1 MRAREFTIN
10 VPIKINIDGSDDEP
24 EIGVG
29 TEEPIPQQHQ
39 VDSLELDFNDDD
51 DGQLD
56 QNPVFVP
63 PLQQQIEMQKSAQG
77 KKSPYIKD
85 LLKNQTDVGDET
97 DNAQPVGALKK
108 KFKRQ

>member
-24 EIGVG
+24 NIGVG

-39 VDSLELDFNDDD
+39 IDSVEPDFDDED
-51 DGQLD
+51 ESQLD

-63 PLQQQIEMQKSAQG
+63 PLQQQIELQKSAQG
-77 KKSPYIKD
+77 KKSPYISD
-85 LLKNQTDVGDET
+85 MLSNDSDVGDEEQK
-97 DNAQPVGALKK
+97 AQPVGAPKK